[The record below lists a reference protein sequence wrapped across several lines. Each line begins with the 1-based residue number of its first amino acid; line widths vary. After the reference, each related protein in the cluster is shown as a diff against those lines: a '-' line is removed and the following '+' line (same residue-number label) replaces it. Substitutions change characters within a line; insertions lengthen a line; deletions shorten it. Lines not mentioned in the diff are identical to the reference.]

1 MSTAP
6 PPERPDEEPGE
17 PAALSD
23 EQWEAF
29 LGDAAEGGATGAP
42 KEPSARARMVTRRLR
57 DEAEARARAE
67 GRPGRTA
74 RSGRARGRDRT
85 ARAATPRGRRTGPA
99 WQELDGRASRRR
111 RVATTLGL
119 VLVAVAVVAVRT
131 RGFARCGESA
141 CRASRGRRDFAD
153 TA

>member
-6 PPERPDEEPGE
+6 PPERPDEESGE

-23 EQWEAF
+23 EQWETF
-29 LGDAAEGGATGAP
+29 LRDAAEGGATGAP

-85 ARAATPRGRRTGPA
+85 ARAATPPGRRTGPA
-99 WQELDGRASRRR
+99 LHPAFAGDRSSGAPATGPVQDPYDRSRELTDDSSDCNRLSR
-111 RVATTLGL
+111 T
-119 VLVAVAVVAVRT
+119 
-131 RGFARCGESA
+131 
-141 CRASRGRRDFAD
+141 
-153 TA
+153 